1 MRNVL
6 VPLFKIAWIQGTF
19 TTWLIPYHLQ
29 SKCGS
34 TSTQLFYRTEHSF
47 TSYVIFRH
55 IRCCVLVIMANT
67 PLSLSLY
74 MQVYLPTGI
83 FGEGLFYFCL
93 NGRLRL
99 AIFYLQIM
107 VSDDTQH
114 TIQKSIRSTGADAF
128 FGICGCD
135 VLMGDKKTLCKEMWH
150 HHIKWALVT
159 TNMIIITASLM
170 IIVIIIVFGIVTSS
184 WGQHRRWKA
193 KFQ

>member
-1 MRNVL
+1 MYLYLYLKSREYRVHSLHGWYPITYNRSVVVRL
-6 VPLFKIAWIQGTF
+6 RSSFIELSIVSHRMWFFGTYGVAYWLS
-19 TTWLIPYHLQ
+19 WLIRP
-29 SKCGS
+29 S
-34 TSTQLFYRTEHSF
+34 LFLSICKYT
-47 TSYVIFRH
+47 Y
-55 IRCCVLVIMANT
+55 
-67 PLSLSLY
+67 PL
-74 MQVYLPTGI
+74 VYLVRV
-83 FGEGLFYFCL
+83 YFICV